1 MVFKPQKLDQTPI
14 FPNLQKKKKTKSLK
28 FKAKI
33 SHKFHLL
40 LIIRGFF
47 LLKKNLSK
55 GVKHE
60 NQKIPLAFSNS
71 CVIIAPC

>member
-1 MVFKPQKLDQTPI
+1 
-14 FPNLQKKKKTKSLK
+14 KKKKTKSLK

-33 SHKFHLL
+33 SYKIPF
-40 LIIRGFF
+40 IAYNTKFF